1 MVERSPKIIEAKVL
15 TAFILGLSAAL
26 LGAAEVEVTLQPQS
40 FPTDRGA
47 QLSVV
52 VSGGSFDETPIP
64 EVPDGVSIRPYGQNR
79 SIQIINGRMTRS
91 LTQNYIITVD
101 QPGNY
106 TIPSFKVKV
115 GGQVYDTQPVKFQV
129 TAAGA
134 PAAPPSGNA
143 RGRGGGGGTSPDA
156 PPESLGFLRL
166 DFPPREREHLFVG
179 EMAPVRIKAYFPA
192 DTRVSLRS
200 APRPDGQGF
209 TLHNLSEQPE
219 QRIEQ
224 FKGKTWRTVTWF
236 AGVSMA
242 KAGDYPV
249 TVSLDAT
256 VMVRESAPRQ
266 RSRRPSFGGGLF
278 DDFFGDDFFD
288 DFFDS
293 AMVRTVPREVSL
305 TSQGDA
311 LEVRSLPGEG
321 RPDHFT
327 GAVGKFEM
335 RNYQLPAEGTVG
347 EPQKVRVTIGG
358 EGNFDRLGAPV
369 MLPSDTWKTYSPK
382 TEFEA
387 ADVAS
392 FAGKKT
398 FEFNAVPRKG
408 GPQEVS
414 LAFSYFDPETG
425 RYEEV
430 ESQKI
435 RLNVSGVAVEEKDS
449 QSSEGAAAANPPESA
464 VSPSPP
470 DPAPRM
476 APARAVPGTTVTSL
490 SPLIHR
496 PFYWGIL
503 TTIVLVLGVAIALG
517 KWRERRTEPRR
528 VAERLAR
535 ANETAAVAEAG
546 VAAKRG
552 DAVAFFQ
559 AARRALQER
568 YGFLWGRPAEA
579 ITLSDLRQRLNP
591 EHESLEIFARADAL
605 AYGGSP
611 DEELARLKDWEAK
624 LREILD
630 SESLAASH
638 SGGERGAGKKT
649 AATA

>member
-1 MVERSPKIIEAKVL
+1 MVERNLKMNHVKVL
-15 TAFILGLSAAL
+15 CSFVLGFGLVLA
-26 LGAAEVEVTLQPQS
+26 GAAEVEVTLQPQS
-40 FPTDRGA
+40 FPADRGA

-79 SIQIINGRMTRS
+79 SIQIINGRMTQS
-91 LTQNYIITVD
+91 LTQNYVISAN
-101 QPGNY
+101 QPGSY
-106 TIPSFKVKV
+106 TIPSFRVKA
-115 GGQVYDTQPVKFQV
+115 GGQTFETEPVEFRV
-129 TAAGA
+129 TPAGA
-134 PAAPPSGNA
+134 PPAPSGGKA
-143 RGRGGGGGTSPDA
+143 RGQGGGGGTSPSA

-166 DFPPREREHLFVG
+166 DFPPRDREHLFVG

-200 APRPDGQGF
+200 SPRPDGQGF
-209 TLHNLSEQPE
+209 TLHNLSEKPE

-278 DDFFGDDFFD
+278 DDFFDDDFFD

-305 TSQGDA
+305 NSPGDA
-311 LEVRSLPGEG
+311 LEIRSLPREG

-335 RNYQLPAEGTVG
+335 RNYQLPAEGSVG

-369 MLPSDTWKTYSPK
+369 MLPAESWKTYSPK

-398 FEFNAVPRKG
+398 FEFNVVPTKG
-408 GPQEVS
+408 GPQEVA
-414 LAFSYFDPETG
+414 LVFSYFDPETG
-425 RYEEV
+425 QYEEV
-430 ESQKI
+430 KSQEI
-435 RLNVSGVAVEEKDS
+435 RLNVAGVAAEENDS
-449 QSSEGAAAANPPESA
+449 QFSGSALTAEQPES
-464 VSPSPP
+464 VESPP
-470 DPAPRM
+470 DSSPRL
-476 APARAVPGTTVTSL
+476 APARTVTGRTTTSL

-496 PFYWGIL
+496 PFYWVMLGA
-503 TTIVLVLGVAIALG
+503 IVLAVGAGVAFG
-517 KWRERRTEPRR
+517 QWRERRTEPRR

-535 ANETAAVAEAG
+535 ANETEALG
-546 VAAKRG
+546 EASEASRRG
-552 DAVAFFQ
+552 DAATFFQ

-568 YGFLWGRPAEA
+568 YGFLWGLPAEA
-579 ITLSDLRQRLNP
+579 ITLSDLRRRLKVD
-591 EHESLEIFARADAL
+591 HESLEIFARADAL
-605 AYGGSP
+605 AYGDSP
-611 DEELARLKDWEAK
+611 DGEVARLAEWESR
-624 LREILD
+624 LREILGTD
-630 SESLAASH
+630 AH
-638 SGGERGAGKKT
+638 SGRKSSVEQTGTSSA
-649 AATA
+649 